1 MSIRADWIVESLHA
15 AANYGLDGKSRQVDK
30 TVKLWFFDDIVMSLW
45 PE

>member
-1 MSIRADWIVESLHA
+1 MSIRADWMFESLHA
-15 AANYGLDGKSRQVDK
+15 TADYGLDGKLGQVDK